1 MSIPVTA
8 RGELARSYFEQGYNC
23 AQAVAAAFADLTD
36 IPLPTL
42 LRLASPFGGGMG
54 RMREVCGA
62 VSGALL
68 IEGLLCGYDDA
79 EAAEAKKQLYA
90 QVRSLADAFRAQNGS
105 IICRELLAGV
115 PHTEGG
121 VPETRSEAYY
131 RKRPCSELVAVSASV
146 LEAHLREKK
155 ILL

>member
-1 MSIPVTA
+1 MESRGDRA
-8 RGELARSYFEQGYNC
+8 RQLFLDGYTC
-23 AQAVAAAFADLTD
+23 AQAVLLAFEDVTGLDEITAAK
-36 IPLPTL
+36 I
-42 LRLASPFGGGMG
+42 SGGFGGGMG

-79 EAAEAKKQLYA
+79 EADEAKKQLYA
-90 QVRSLADAFRAQNGS
+90 RVRRFADAFRTENGS
-105 IICRELLAGV
+105 IICRELLSGV

-121 VPETRSEAYY
+121 IPEARSEAYY